1 MIPNSLKRSRKSRR
15 HRHRSY
21 GRKVAESFGLVFG
34 TPFLLFAILAFSVQ
48 AVEHESI
55 PMPEF
60 NGPSR
65 VASELSTPAQDALRP
80 LPTLRLAKDH

>member
-1 MIPNSLKRSRKSRR
+1 MIPNILKKSRKSRR

-34 TPFLLFAILAFSVQ
+34 TPFLLFAIMAFSVQ

-55 PMPEF
+55 HTYEF
-60 NGPSR
+60 HERSR
-65 VASELSTPAQDALRP
+65 VDPGLSVVEADSDSTFQVAV
-80 LPTLRLAKDH
+80 DH

>member
-1 MIPNSLKRSRKSRR
+1 MIPNTTKKSRKSRR

-34 TPFLLFAILAFSVQ
+34 TPFLLFAIMAFSVQ

-55 PMPEF
+55 QTYE
-60 NGPSR
+60 GHERSR
-65 VASELSTPAQDALRP
+65 VGPEATVLDVASASP
-80 LPTLRLAKDH
+80 LWVAAGQ